1 MRIRNK
7 LLILIGMSIVL
18 FAGAVGAYLVV
29 SLPKKTFERESRILE
44 DFRFALYELEVA
56 ASGLQTGSL
65 DNQRYFFEDALA
77 LYDESF
83 ERVKGISALRRAS
96 SSASSALEAVESL
109 AALNHGHTEDIL
121 AVYDQIV
128 AEARILTDDLIDA
141 TCLSIV
147 ADAALSGD
155 RGPADRLNALVKSFS
170 MYNGNLIYNLKMTSG
185 VVVEQQDVINAE
197 TSRIHNRSLVVA
209 VVVVALLFLS
219 GMLIALSISKKIVR
233 NIRLM
238 ERGVHQMRSGNLDYR
253 FNIVSSDG
261 LGVLGRELESF
272 SSELAGNIGFIAS
285 VAASNAA
292 MSRDLCSL
300 SGESASGIKTVDDA
314 VAGIDEGMFR
324 LGSAASGVRGSS
336 ESIREAV
343 HKTAKRMQR
352 QKNMID
358 EATAA
363 VTEMQ
368 ASIDNIVR
376 IVESERNTTVA
387 LVSASNDVRSV
398 VDENLQNVVAIN
410 ETVEII
416 NGMTKIIKDVANRTN
431 LLAMNAAIEAAHAGA
446 AGEGFAVVAQEVRML
461 AQASMEN
468 SKKIADSIK
477 KVVSIIVKTV
487 KAGERNGSMFASLES
502 LVHTVSD
509 SMEEI
514 AGAIR
519 ESGVGN
525 AQILDAMRTLRELG
539 QSTEESS
546 VSMIAQTDGIQTSM
560 GLLTGTFE
568 EVRSSVS
575 GIRQAMEEH
584 RSRSDR
590 VAEYA
595 VELGSK
601 SSVLTE
607 KISVFNTGTV

>member
-1 MRIRNK
+1 
-7 LLILIGMSIVL
+7 
-18 FAGAVGAYLVV
+18 
-29 SLPKKTFERESRILE
+29 
-44 DFRFALYELEVA
+44 
-56 ASGLQTGSL
+56 
-65 DNQRYFFEDALA
+65 
-77 LYDESF
+77 
-83 ERVKGISALRRAS
+83 
-96 SSASSALEAVESL
+96 
-109 AALNHGHTEDIL
+109 
-121 AVYDQIV
+121 
-128 AEARILTDDLIDA
+128 
-141 TCLSIV
+141 
-147 ADAALSGD
+147 
-155 RGPADRLNALVKSFS
+155 
-170 MYNGNLIYNLKMTSG
+170 
-185 VVVEQQDVINAE
+185 
-197 TSRIHNRSLVVA
+197 
-209 VVVVALLFLS
+209 
-219 GMLIALSISKKIVR
+219 
-233 NIRLM
+233 
-238 ERGVHQMRSGNLDYR
+238 
-253 FNIVSSDG
+253 
-261 LGVLGRELESF
+261 
-272 SSELAGNIGFIAS
+272 
-285 VAASNAA
+285 
-292 MSRDLCSL
+292 
-300 SGESASGIKTVDDA
+300 
-314 VAGIDEGMFR
+314 
-324 LGSAASGVRGSS
+324 
-336 ESIREAV
+336 
-343 HKTAKRMQR
+343 MQR

-368 ASIDNIVR
+368 ASTDNIVR

-461 AQASMEN
+461 AEASMEN

-525 AQILDAMRTLRELG
+525 ARILDAMRTLRELG